1 VCARRPLL
9 GRVRAIDSVR
19 DLAHFLSHVSIAS
32 YEAVYASPGAVD
44 WPAVER
50 GLLQDMFGGT

>member
-1 VCARRPLL
+1 
-9 GRVRAIDSVR
+9 VRAIDSVR